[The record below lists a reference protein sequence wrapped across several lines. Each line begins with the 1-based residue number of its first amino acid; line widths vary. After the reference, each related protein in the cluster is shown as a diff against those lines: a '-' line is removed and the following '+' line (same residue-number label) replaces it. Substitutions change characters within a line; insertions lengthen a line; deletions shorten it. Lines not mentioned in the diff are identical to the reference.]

1 MKKSCT
7 LTKIAMV
14 VVLFLLVTST
24 TVYAQENGEENGED
38 DYEYD
43 YEEENEPE
51 HERDESGTVWI
62 QTDVVT
68 VMLDPQQPAYQY
80 WYSADENGSLA
91 RFRVAYPM
99 VIEFEDTNGD
109 GAYQVNETI
118 AFVPLQAFEWTLQ
131 TGSVTNEE
139 GLNEEVYASYTKGGI
154 SGEDWDDD
162 WYEDWM
168 PETEENETDD
178 DDDED
183 DEQEPFALTDE
194 DSDDDELNLT
204 KYEDMTVQ
212 FYAHIYLNDYNGSV
226 TDDAG
231 VQANYTVSAGTEL
244 KIDIEIGNFPFIS
257 NTSKVT
263 VLNFLQED
271 IAASEDSDHKFIT
284 NEDDGEHEYESEDEW
299 ESDELGE
306 AFDDVD
312 EDDDGEDDD
321 VQNISL
327 VEGSTNITRAFYS
340 WLDKAVI
347 DLPNSTTNAVD
358 VKASY
363 FTTGEALL
371 LFLAYPNFDDG
382 SLVHDPSMK
391 LLPESSP
398 TQQPV
403 GGLADI
409 SPEVAVGVLAIGII
423 AVAALV
429 IRKR

>member
-1 MKKSCT
+1 MKKLRT
-7 LTKIAMV
+7 LTKVVMV
-14 VVLFLLVTST
+14 AVLFLLVTSIT
-24 TVYAQENGEENGED
+24 VVYAQEDGEEDSD
-38 DYEYD
+38 DDD

-51 HERDESGTVWI
+51 YERDEAGTVWI
-62 QTDVVT
+62 QTSVVT
-68 VMLDPQQPAYQY
+68 VMLDSQQPAYQY

-99 VIEFEDTNGD
+99 IIEFEDNNGD
-109 GAYQVNETI
+109 SAYQVNETI
-118 AFVPLQAFEWTLQ
+118 GFVPLGAFEWTLQ
-131 TGSVTNEE
+131 TGSVTNDE

-154 SGEDWDDD
+154 SGNDWDDD

-168 PETEENETDD
+168 PETEENDT
-178 DDDED
+178 DDED
-183 DEQEPFALTDE
+183 DEQDPFALADE
-194 DSDDDELNLT
+194 DSDDDGVNLT

-212 FYAHIYLNDYNGSV
+212 FYAHIYLSDYNGSV

-244 KIDIEIGNFPFIS
+244 KIDIEIGNFPFRS

-271 IAASEDSDHKFIT
+271 IAASEDSNHKFVT

-299 ESDELGE
+299 ESGDEMGE
-306 AFDDVD
+306 TFDDVD

-327 VEGSTNITRAFYS
+327 VENSTNTTRAFYS
-340 WLDKAVI
+340 WLNKAII
-347 DLPNSTTNAVD
+347 DFPNGTTNAVD

-391 LLPESSP
+391 LVPESSP
-398 TQQPV
+398 VQQPTRN
-403 GGLADI
+403 LPAI
-409 SPEVAVGVLAIGII
+409 PLEVAIGASAIGVI
-423 AVAALV
+423 AVAALL